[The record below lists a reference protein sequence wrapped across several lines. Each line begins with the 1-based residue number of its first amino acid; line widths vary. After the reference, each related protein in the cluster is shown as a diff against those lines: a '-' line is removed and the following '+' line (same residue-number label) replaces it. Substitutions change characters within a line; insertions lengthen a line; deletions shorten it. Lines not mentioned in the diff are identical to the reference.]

1 MHAAAGL
8 LQRAGALLPA
18 DDAQR
23 VELLPDLAE
32 TLIGLGQFDNAR
44 SILSE
49 ARIQADRL
57 SKPRI
62 SGASRLMEMFLRL
75 YSGEWGQGADAML
88 SSIEILIKSLEA
100 EDAHSELATAWRLII
115 LVHGTAGRYTQAA
128 EAAERAM
135 AHARM
140 SGNDRLVAKV
150 GGILA
155 INAFHAPIPVPQAIE
170 QCEKLLSD
178 GFSDRVV
185 ECNVMCILAALK
197 AMSGELDAARVHY
210 QQGRAVLRDLGQGHY
225 AASTGIELAR
235 VELLG
240 GDLKLAEHEV
250 RADMEFLAAKGETYF
265 LSTMAALL
273 ARIVRDQGRDDEAL
287 ELLITAERATAE
299 DDVESQ
305 ALWRAIRAPILARQG
320 RHDHAETLAR
330 TAVELTLTTEA
341 PNMQADAMLELAS
354 VLSTAGKIAEAR
366 ISVTGALERY
376 SYKGNIIGAKA
387 AQVFADQMAA
397 L

>member
-1 MHAAAGL
+1 MHAAASL
-8 LQRAGALLPA
+8 LQRACALVPKG
-18 DDAQR
+18 DPQR

-44 SILSE
+44 RVLGE
-49 ARIQADRL
+49 ARDEADRL

-62 SGASRLMEMFLRL
+62 SGASQLMEMFLHM
-75 YSGEWGQGADAML
+75 YSGESGLGVGSIL
-88 SSIEILIKSLEA
+88 SSVEELISSLEA
-100 EDAHSELATAWRLII
+100 EAAHDELATAWRLVI

-150 GGILA
+150 GGIMA
-155 INAFHAPIPVPQAIE
+155 INAFHAPMPVPRAIE
-170 QCEKLLSD
+170 RCEELLGD

-197 AMSGELDAARVHY
+197 AMNGELGMARVHY
-210 QQGRAVLRDLGQGHY
+210 RQGRAVLRDLGQGHY

-240 GDLKLAEHEV
+240 GDLKFAEHEV
-250 RADMEFLAAKGETYF
+250 RADMEFLSAKGETYF

-273 ARIVRDQGRDDEAL
+273 ARIVRDQGRDEEAF
-287 ELLITAERATAE
+287 ELSLASEQVTAD

-305 ALWRAIRAPILARQG
+305 AL
-320 RHDHAETLAR
+320 
-330 TAVELTLTTEA
+330 
-341 PNMQADAMLELAS
+341 
-354 VLSTAGKIAEAR
+354 
-366 ISVTGALERY
+366 
-376 SYKGNIIGAKA
+376 
-387 AQVFADQMAA
+387 
-397 L
+397 